1 MLKKKIR
8 RVLTVI
14 WEEIKSYLVNIA
26 DIGHGS
32 FYVSATSDQI
42 YSSKRLVLFLRIKLP
57 EEAEIPMALTSL
69 IMELKFQH

>member
-1 MLKKKIR
+1 MLKKKKIR

-42 YSSKRLVLFLRIKLP
+42 HSFK
-57 EEAEIPMALTSL
+57 TSCSFFEDQIARRGGNSYDL
-69 IMELKFQH
+69 NIYNYGT